1 MEKLARKDGSEMHA
15 LADNAQNILRGY
27 AADRWPALN
36 HKGRISR
43 LAGTLRWGF
52 RRVRSLYNNEQGVR
66 VRADEMAALEGLKL
80 TPIQEANIHDFQAL
94 QERVARLEAMLL

>member
-1 MEKLARKDGSEMHA
+1 MTVAAH
-15 LADNAQNILRGY
+15 NILREY
-27 AADRWPALN
+27 AADRWPTLN

-80 TPIQEANIHDFQAL
+80 TPLQEANIHDFQAL
-94 QERVARLEAMLL
+94 QDRVARLEALLAERVEGPHRAPMDQ